1 MSQTL
6 LARVRLAAPSGFAC
20 LLTFACLTF
29 SPPAARA
36 QSSDGAAPAEQR
48 DEADVPVLGA
58 IRVSGNTTV
67 DSARIVR
74 TMELAPGQ
82 RYSAEA
88 VRRGVRKLLALGLF
102 SDVTPRRGEVVDG
115 ALELLIEVRERPR
128 ISTLTFTGNQ
138 KREDVD
144 LEKKLFL
151 RTGETLT
158 LSQLQTQ
165 VDSLV
170 FYYREEGFPRATVAT
185 RLDTAQAANQV
196 AVTFEVVEGEKV
208 RITRIVFDGASAF
221 TPKRLRKAMK
231 TKQKGFFGG
240 GDLKD
245 ETFPEDRERLEAWYQ
260 DRGYR
265 DARVAG
271 FELTPGAT
279 ARELTLTVKL
289 EEGQFHRLGAVT
301 WAGHTVVPDAVLQ
314 RIWNPR
320 AGTRYEKDRIA
331 RAQSDVYAE
340 YAERGYL
347 YLGVEP
353 VETVRDS
360 LVDVAF
366 QISEGRPSKVR
377 LVSIVGNRG
386 TREHVIRREIDLH
399 EGDTF
404 RRSALV
410 RSQGDIMRL
419 GLFESVIPDFQP
431 AESTDVDLVFRIKE
445 KSVGTASAG
454 AGFTNET
461 GVTGFLDLGHSN
473 VLGNGQALQLHLERG
488 SQREEYTLSF
498 TEPWFRGTP
507 TLLGMSAY
515 NTYRELQEYD
525 QRRRGGSLRLG
536 RPLPWPDYARGS
548 IAYTLEELLIKNVV
562 STITVGGIK
571 IGEPQISSALETSF
585 LRNSTDNP
593 FYPTRGTRLSV
604 NDEFNGGP
612 FGGDLHFHKH
622 RYEGRL
628 YFPSLLRGLTSMAR
642 LRVGTV
648 GQYTW
653 RDEQI
658 PDYARFRLGGGTT
671 VDPLRGYE
679 DYQVVPKKF
688 ITDVILGYTRDTTY
702 VNDDPLQGIDTID
715 STAVTVKRRYPGGRY
730 LALFTFEQ
738 QFPIVNPL
746 RGVFFFDAGDVWD
759 LREEIRPFDLKVGAG
774 FGARMEVPILGNIG
788 FDYGYGF
795 HRDDGARWKGH
806 FLLGNFNF

>member
-1 MSQTL
+1 MSENPK
-6 LARVRLAAPSGFAC
+6 ARVRLKLAWVICC
-20 LLTFACLTF
+20 LLTSFACPALAEAQ
-29 SPPAARA
+29 SGPPAPESRESA
-36 QSSDGAAPAEQR
+36 
-48 DEADVPVLGA
+48 VPVIGT

-67 DSARIVR
+67 DSARIVT

-102 SDVTPRRGEVVDG
+102 SDVTPRRGELVDG
-115 ALELLIEVRERPR
+115 ALDLVIEVRERPR
-128 ISTLTFTGNQ
+128 ISTIGFRGNQ

-144 LEKKLFL
+144 LEKKLFM
-151 RTGETLT
+151 RPGETLSLT
-158 LSQLQTQ
+158 QVQLQT
-165 VDSLV
+165 DSLTA
-170 FYYREEGFPRATVAT
+170 YYREEGFPRVSIEAV
-185 RLDTAQAANQV
+185 LDTLAASNQV
-196 AVTFEVVEGEKV
+196 ALVFQVTEGEKL
-208 RITRIVFDGASAF
+208 RITRIRFTGASAF
-221 TPKRLRKAMK
+221 GEKRLRKAMK

-240 GDLKD
+240 GELKD
-245 ETFPEDRERLEAWYQ
+245 ETFAEDRERLQAFYQ

-265 DARVAG
+265 DARVDDVT
-271 FELTPGAT
+271 LSPGAEP
-279 ARELTLTVKL
+279 RHLTLNVALSEGRYHTLGEVSWSGNSVVETATL
-289 EEGQFHRLGAVT
+289 ERLWSPKPGS
-301 WAGHTVVPDAVLQ
+301 
-314 RIWNPR
+314 
-320 AGTRYEKDRIA
+320 RYEKDRIA
-331 RAQSDVYAE
+331 RVQSDVYSL

-353 VETVRDS
+353 RESVRDTV
-360 LVDVAF
+360 VDVEF
-366 QISEGRPSKVR
+366 RITEGRPSQVR
-377 LVSIVGNRG
+377 LVSITGNRG
-386 TREHVIRREIDLH
+386 TREHVIRREIDIH
-399 EGDTF
+399 EGDRF
-404 RRSALV
+404 RRSALI

-431 AESTDVDLVFRIKE
+431 AESTDVDLVFRVKE

-461 GVTGFLDLGHSN
+461 GVTGFLDIGHSN

-507 TLLGMSAY
+507 TLLGISAY

-525 QRRRGGSLRLG
+525 QRRRGGTVRLG
-536 RPLPWPDYARGS
+536 RPLPWPDYSRGS
-548 IAYTLEELLIKNVV
+548 VAYTLEELLIKNVV

-571 IGEPQISSALETSF
+571 IGEPQLSSALETTF

-593 FYPTRGTRLSV
+593 FYPSKGTRLSF

-622 RYEGRL
+622 RYEGRV
-628 YFPSLLRGLTSMAR
+628 YFPSLLKSFTSMAR
-642 LRVGTV
+642 LRLGTV
-648 GQYTW
+648 AQYNW
-653 RDEQI
+653 RDDAI

-671 VDPLRGYE
+671 IDPLRGYE
-679 DYQVVPKKF
+679 DYQVVPGKF
-688 ITDVILGYTRDTTY
+688 ITDVILGYTNRDTVY
-702 VNDDPLQGIDTID
+702 IGNDPMNGIERID

-730 LALFTFEQ
+730 MALFTFEQ
-738 QFPIVNPL
+738 QFPIVVPL

-759 LREEIRPFDLKVGAG
+759 MRSEIRPFDLKVGAG

>member
-1 MSQTL
+1 MSETKT
-6 LARVRLAAPSGFAC
+6 ARARLAAPLMLLAC
-20 LLTFACLTF
+20 LLTAVCLGPNIARGQT
-29 SPPAARA
+29 PPEP
-36 QSSDGAAPAEQR
+36 SPAEAR
-48 DEADVPVLGA
+48 DESAVPLLGA

-102 SDVTPRRGEVVDG
+102 SDVTPRRGEIVDG
-115 ALELLIEVRERPR
+115 ALELSIEVRERPR
-128 ISTLTFTGNQ
+128 ISTLAFSGNV
-138 KREDVD
+138 KRENVD

-151 RTGETLT
+151 RTGETLSLT
-158 LSQLQTQ
+158 QLQTQ

-170 FYYREEGFPRATVAT
+170 LYYREEGFPRATVSP
-185 RLDTAQAANQV
+185 RLDTALAANQV
-196 AVTFEVVEGEKV
+196 AITFQVLEGEKV
-208 RITRIVFDGASAF
+208 RITTIVFEGAAAF
-221 TPKRLRKAMK
+221 PEKRLRKAMK

-245 ETFPEDRERLEAWYQ
+245 EEFPEDRERLEAWYQ

-265 DARVAG
+265 DARVIG
-271 FELTPGAT
+271 FALTPGAT
-279 ARELTLTVKL
+279 ARELTLRVTL
-289 EEGQFHRLGAVT
+289 EEGRFYRQGKVQ
-301 WAGHTVVPDAVLQ
+301 WSGNTVVPQATLE

-320 AGTRYEKDRIA
+320 PGARYEKDRIS
-331 RAQSDVYAE
+331 RAQSDVYSE

-353 VETVRDS
+353 QETVRDS
-360 LVDVAF
+360 VVDVAF
-366 QISEGRPSKVR
+366 QITEGRPSKVR

-419 GLFESVIPDFQP
+419 GLFENVIPDFQP

-507 TLLGMSAY
+507 TLLGISAY

-525 QRRRGGSLRLG
+525 QRRRGGSVRLG

-548 IAYTLEELLIKNVV
+548 IAYTLEELLITNVV

-571 IGEPQISSALETSF
+571 IGEPQMSSALETSF

-593 FYPTRGTRLSV
+593 FYPTRGTRLSIS
-604 NDEFNGGP
+604 DEFNGGP

-628 YFPSLLRGLTSMAR
+628 YFPSVLKSFTSMAR

-648 GQYTW
+648 GQYNW
-653 RDEQI
+653 RDEQV

-688 ITDVILGYTRDTTY
+688 ITDLILGYTRDTTY
-702 VNDDPLQGIDTID
+702 VGGDPLNGIESID

-738 QFPIVNPL
+738 QFPIVSPL

-759 LREEIRPFDLKVGAG
+759 LREEIQPLKLKVGAG

-795 HRDDGARWKGH
+795 NRDDGPRWKGH

>member
-1 MSQTL
+1 MSENHG
-6 LARVRLAAPSGFAC
+6 ARVRLASPFVLSC
-20 LLTFACLTF
+20 LLALAVFAPARVTAQT
-29 SPPAARA
+29 SPDETRE
-36 QSSDGAAPAEQR
+36 SDAAPL
-48 DEADVPVLGA
+48 LGA
-58 IRVSGNTTV
+58 IRVTGNVTV

-88 VRRGVRKLLALGLF
+88 IRRGVRKLLTLGLF
-102 SDVTPRRGEVVDG
+102 SDITPRRGDLVDG
-115 ALELLIEVRERPR
+115 AQELIIEVRERPR
-128 ISTLTFTGNQ
+128 ISTLGFRGNAR
-138 KREDVD
+138 RENVD

-151 RTGETLT
+151 RPGETLSLT
-158 LSQLQTQ
+158 QLQMQ
-165 VDSLV
+165 VDSLLA
-170 FYYREEGFPRATVAT
+170 YYREEGFARAEISPAIDTLAAT
-185 RLDTAQAANQV
+185 NQV
-196 AVTFEVVEGEKV
+196 AITFDVREGERV
-208 RITRIVFDGASAF
+208 RITRIRFQGASAF
-221 TPKRLRKAMK
+221 PEKRLRKAMK

-240 GDLKD
+240 GTLKD
-245 ETFPEDRERLEAWYQ
+245 EAFPEDRERLMSWYH

-265 DARVAG
+265 DARVVG
-271 FELTPGAT
+271 FDLAPGAGP
-279 ARELTLTVKL
+279 RDLTLTVSI
-289 EEGQFHRLGAVT
+289 EEGRYHQLGEVT
-301 WAGHTVVPDAVLQ
+301 WSGNTVVTAEQLDRL
-314 RIWNPR
+314 WNPKP
-320 AGTRYEKDRIA
+320 GSRYEKDRIE
-331 RAQSDVYAE
+331 RAQSDVYSA

-347 YLGVEP
+347 YLRVEP
-353 VETVRDS
+353 LETVRDS
-360 LVDVAF
+360 TVDIEF
-366 QISEGRPSKVR
+366 RISEGQPSKVR

-386 TREHVIRREIDLH
+386 TREHVIRREIDIH

-410 RSQGDIMRL
+410 RSQADIMRL
-419 GLFESVIPDFQP
+419 ALFESVIPDFQP

-488 SQREEYTLSF
+488 SRREEYTLSF

-507 TLLGMSAY
+507 TLLGVSAY
-515 NTYRELQEYD
+515 STYRELNEYD
-525 QRRRGGSLRLG
+525 QRRRGGSVRLG
-536 RPLPWPDYARGS
+536 RPLPWPDYSRGS
-548 IAYTLEELLIKNVV
+548 ISYTLEELLIKNVV

-571 IGEPQISSALETSF
+571 IGEPQLSSALETNF

-593 FYPTRGTRLSV
+593 FYPTRGTRLSLSE
-604 NDEFNGGP
+604 EFNGGP
-612 FGGDLHFHKH
+612 FGGDLHYHKH
-622 RYEGRL
+622 RYEGRV
-628 YFPSLLRGLTSMAR
+628 YFPSLLRSFTSMAR

-648 GQYTW
+648 GQYNW

-671 VDPLRGYE
+671 VDPLRGYD
-679 DYQVVPKKF
+679 DYQVVPGKF
-688 ITDVILGYTRDTTY
+688 ITDVILGYTNRDTTW
-702 VNDDPLQGIDTID
+702 VGDIPGGTIDHVD

-730 LALFTFEQ
+730 LGLFTFEQ
-738 QFPIVNPL
+738 QFPIVAPL
-746 RGVFFFDAGDVWD
+746 RGVFFFDAGNVWD
-759 LREEIRPFDLKVGAG
+759 LRSEIHPFDLKVGAG

>member
-1 MSQTL
+1 MSENVK
-6 LARVRLAAPSGFAC
+6 ARVRRVVPFVLAAVMSFAALAAP
-20 LLTFACLTF
+20 
-29 SPPAARA
+29 PAAA
-36 QSSDGAAPAEQR
+36 QPEASSPESREPSAP
-48 DEADVPVLGA
+48 VVLGA
-58 IRVSGNTTV
+58 IRVTGNTTV
-67 DSARIVR
+67 DSARIVA

-102 SDVTPRRGEVVDG
+102 SDVIPRRGELTDG
-115 ALELLIEVRERPR
+115 VLELIIEVRERPR
-128 ISTLTFTGNQ
+128 ISALGFEGNQ
-138 KREDVD
+138 KRENVD

-151 RTGETLT
+151 KVGETLSLT
-158 LSQLQTQ
+158 RLQLQQ
-165 VDSLV
+165 DSLV
-170 FYYREEGFPRATVAT
+170 AYYREEGFPRAAIEA
-185 RLDTAQAANQV
+185 RLDTALASNQV
-196 AVTFEVVEGEKV
+196 AVTFRVTEGEKL
-208 RITRIVFDGASAF
+208 RITRIRFTGATAF
-221 TPKRLRKAMK
+221 TEKRLRKAMK

-240 GDLKD
+240 GTLTD
-245 ETFPEDRERLEAWYQ
+245 ETFAEDRERLEAWYQ

-265 DARVAG
+265 DAKVLDAV
-271 FELTPGAT
+271 LSPGALS
-279 ARELTLTVKL
+279 RDLTLTVSI
-289 EEGQFHRLGAVT
+289 EEGRYHTIGDVSWSGHAVI
-301 WAGHTVVPDAVLQ
+301 ADEVIE

-320 AGTRYEKDRIA
+320 PGARYEKARIQ
-331 RAQSDVYAE
+331 RAQSDVYSA

-353 VETVRDS
+353 QETVRDTV
-360 LVDVAF
+360 VDIAF
-366 QISEGRPSKVR
+366 RITEGRPSKVR
-377 LVSIVGNRG
+377 LVSITGNRG

-404 RRSALV
+404 RRSALI

-431 AESTDVDLVFRIKE
+431 AESTDVDLVFRVTE

-461 GVTGFLDLGHSN
+461 GVTGFLDIGHSN

-507 TLLGMSAY
+507 TLLGLSAY
-515 NTYRELQEYD
+515 STYRELQEYD

-548 IAYTLEELLIKNVV
+548 VAYTLEELLIKNVV

-571 IGEPQISSALETSF
+571 IGEPQISSALETTF

-593 FYPTRGTRLSV
+593 FYPTRGTRLSF

-622 RYEGRL
+622 RYEGRI
-628 YFPSLLRGLTSMAR
+628 YFPSLLKSFTSMAR

-671 VDPLRGYE
+671 IDPLRGYE
-679 DYQVVPKKF
+679 DYQVVPGKF
-688 ITDVILGYTRDTTY
+688 ITDVILGYTNRDTIY
-702 VNDDPLQGIDTID
+702 IGNDPMNGIERID

-730 LALFTFEQ
+730 MALFTFEQ

-759 LREEIRPFDLKVGAG
+759 LRREIRPFDLKVGAG

-795 HRDDGARWKGH
+795 QRDDGARWKGH